1 MDYNKQTL
9 STKNIS
15 CDSFEDGI
23 WVIFHV
29 LMHTTV
35 AVVHDRYFS
44 FFFFFLRKPTSHQ
57 HPNKNLPTTTPIA
70 LFLVHYKS
78 ASVLL
83 RGNKEQRKRGL

>member
-44 FFFFFLRKPTSHQ
+44 FFFFFSLENQ
-57 HPNKNLPTTTPIA
+57 HPINTKTYHLELLLHFFLFTINLQV
-70 LFLVHYKS
+70 FC
-78 ASVLL
+78 
-83 RGNKEQRKRGL
+83 